1 MAILNGP
8 GIIQDGLV
16 LNLNATDQNSYPGS
30 GTTWSDTSGRNY
42 THTLYNN
49 SSTTTFQGV
58 KCFDCSTN
66 GYIIPAGSTFT
77 FTQNYTMIAWANAL
91 SEGQVGTWRTLWR
104 TTPDDHPILIQD
116 GSDLIGYY
124 DNNAAGFVSYGVTL
138 GGLGLAN
145 KWTMFTITGTGGST
159 YFYYNNAV
167 SAGSVG
173 YSANGNNHD
182 AIGNVNGTSQPFGYI
197 ASAMLYNRA
206 LSATEILQN
215 YNAMKS
221 RFGLT

>member
-1 MAILNGP
+1 MAQIYGP
-8 GIIQDGLV
+8 NIVTDGLV
-16 LNLNATDQNSYPGS
+16 LSLDAADRNSYPGS
-30 GTTWSDTSGRNY
+30 GTTWSDISGNGY
-42 THTLYNN
+42 NHTVAN
-49 SSTTTFQGV
+49 TTFTTFQGV
-58 KCFDCSTN
+58 QCFNNSTT
-66 GYIIPAGSTFT
+66 GYIIPVGATYTFT
-77 FTQNYTMIAWANAL
+77 TTYTMIAWANAL
-91 SEGQVGTWRTLWR
+91 SDSQVSTWRTLWR

-138 GGLGLAN
+138 GGLELAN

-159 YFYYNNAV
+159 YFYYNNV
-167 SAGSVG
+167 ISAGSVG

-206 LSATEILQN
+206 LSSTEISQN
-215 YNAMKS
+215 YNAIKS
-221 RFGLT
+221 RFGLK